1 MKDEFIKLQD
11 ISDIDNI
18 DDDVDDIELTK
29 NAQPLFEMS
38 NLITKNTGLS
48 VDIWS
53 DHKGVLGK
61 YKHKEPRV
69 KMGKR
74 GQFMIS
80 VSIESKP
87 KILVKSKGI
96 TESQLKSC
104 QSAIEYVGKNYDLFL
119 KHFND
124 IDDSFSDDDLK
135 NALRER
141 GYYK

>member
-11 ISDIDNI
+11 ISNINNI

-38 NLITKNTGLS
+38 NLIPKNTGLS

-124 IDDSFSDDDLK
+124 TDDSFSDDDLK
-135 NALRER
+135 DALKER

>member
-1 MKDEFIKLQD
+1 MRDEFIELQD

-18 DDDVDDIELTK
+18 YDVELTT

-38 NLITKNTGLS
+38 NLIPKNTGLS

-53 DHKGVLGK
+53 DHKGVLDK
-61 YKHKEPRV
+61 YKHNEPRV
-69 KMGKR
+69 KIGKR

-80 VSIESKP
+80 VSIEPKP

-96 TESQLKSC
+96 TKSQLKS
-104 QSAIEYVGKNYDLFL
+104 SESPIEYDAKNYDLFI

-124 IDDSFSDDDLK
+124 TDDSFSDDDLK
-135 NALRER
+135 DALRER

>member
-1 MKDEFIKLQD
+1 MEEEFIELKD
-11 ISDIDNI
+11 ITNIDNI
-18 DDDVDDIELTK
+18 EDVDDIELTK

-38 NLITKNTGLS
+38 NLIPKNTGLS

-53 DHKGVLGK
+53 DHKGVLDK
-61 YKHKEPRV
+61 YKHNEPRV
-69 KMGKR
+69 KIGKR

-80 VSIESKP
+80 VSIEPKP

-96 TESQLKSC
+96 TKSQLKSC
-104 QSAIEYVGKNYDLFL
+104 QGAIEYVGKNYALFL

-124 IDDSFSDDDLK
+124 TDDSFSDDDLK
-135 NALRER
+135 DALRER

>member
-1 MKDEFIKLQD
+1 MEEQFIELQD

-18 DDDVDDIELTK
+18 DDVDDIELTK
-29 NAQPLFEMS
+29 NAQPLFEMAD
-38 NLITKNTGLS
+38 LIPKDTGLE
-48 VDIWS
+48 VNVWS
-53 DHKGVLGK
+53 DGQGVLGN
-61 YKHKEPRV
+61 YKHKTSRV
-69 KMGKR
+69 KIGKR

-96 TESQLKSC
+96 TKPQLKSC
-104 QSAIEYVGKNYDLFL
+104 ESAIEYVGKNYDLFL

-124 IDDSFSDDDLK
+124 TDDSFSDDDLK
-135 NALRER
+135 DALRER